1 MRTKSSV
8 LMGCLLFAGTGLAQG
23 ATFLNGMVMADAPL
37 TNAKVTVVDK
47 WGKHKTA
54 LTDRKGRW
62 RVEASGLT
70 PPLLVSATDLTP
82 RDGRVTQNCRYNDT
96 LRTRCMASVVVTVPR
111 SGNTTVNI
119 TPFTD
124 LLVSKVTQKLGY
136 IGPQQWVESGNA
148 GQMREELLA
157 APLKAL
163 RAGLKHAL
171 TQAGVSDVERYNP
184 ITTPMREDGKGVAA
198 VLQVINHNRGYHND
212 SGEASGTILTDIRF
226 RPIQGFSDVST
237 TNDTSGYEP
246 FDYLRAKRELEA
258 IKNAKVRILIVSDS
272 TAASYE
278 ESRLPRMGWGQVFQE
293 RFRDDSSV
301 AVLNGARAGRSSR
314 DFYNGGWY
322 QQMARFMKAGDYVFI
337 AHGHNDQNCN
347 STKAVRGAADV
358 KNLCTYPNDSNGKK
372 QYPEGQPQLSFQN
385 SLERYIALARRYGAK
400 PVIMTPT
407 TRVMTA
413 DRKAAFENG
422 DTTPVGSTHW
432 TKQNSENGYA
442 YVGDYAATIRKTAA
456 DNRIPFIDLE
466 RMTIDFV
473 NQHRD
478 DWKSY
483 WLAVDPN
490 DPRYPYY
497 KTQTSGTLANPD
509 RTHFQQKG
517 AEAVADIVAEGIS
530 QQPALVELAA
540 KLKQ

>member
-1 MRTKSSV
+1 MRIKGSA
-8 LMGCLLFAGTGLAQG
+8 LMGCLLLAGAGFAQG
-23 ATFLNGMVMADAPL
+23 ATFLNGVVMADAPL
-37 TNAKVTVVDK
+37 TNAKVTVIDK
-47 WGKHKTA
+47 WGKQKTA
-54 LTDRKGRW
+54 LTDRKGHW
-62 RVEASGLT
+62 RLEASTLT
-70 PPLLVSATDLTP
+70 PPLLVSATDLTS
-82 RDGRVTQNCRYNDT
+82 RDGHITQNCRYNDKP
-96 LRTRCMASVVVTVPR
+96 RTRCMASVVTALPHN
-111 SGNTTVNI
+111 GNTTVNI
-119 TPFTD
+119 TPLTD
-124 LLVSKVTQKLGY
+124 RIVSEIAQKLGY

-148 GQMREELLA
+148 GQMREEFLT
-157 APLKAL
+157 APLNAM
-163 RAGLKHAL
+163 RAGLSQAL
-171 TQAGVSDVERYNP
+171 TQAGVSHVDRYNP
-184 ITTPMREDGKGVAA
+184 ITTPLRDDGKGAAA

-226 RPIQGFSDVST
+226 RPIVGFSDVST
-237 TNDTSGYEP
+237 THDTSGYEP

-293 RFRDDSSV
+293 RFRDDSGV

-314 DFYNGGWY
+314 DFYNEGWY

-347 STKAVRGAADV
+347 SAKPVRGAADV
-358 KNLCTYPNDSNGKK
+358 KNLCTYPNDSNGNK

-385 SLERYIALARRYGAK
+385 SLERYIALARRQGAR
-400 PVIMTPT
+400 PIIMTPT

-413 DRKAAFENG
+413 ERKPAFENG
-422 DTTPVGSTHW
+422 DTTPVGSSHW
-432 TKQNSENGYA
+432 TKQNRENGYA

-466 RMTIDFV
+466 RKTIDFV
-473 NQHRD
+473 NQHRN

-497 KTQTSGTLANPD
+497 KTQTSGTLDNPD

-517 AEAVADIVAEGIS
+517 AEAVAGIVAEGIA

-540 KLKQ
+540 KLK